1 MMIFCNDKI
10 ISKEDQSEKT
20 YFIITYV
27 LVFNA
32 LELRG
37 RKNFLIGVNSASIVI
52 RFRATG
58 DSRSSG

>member
-1 MMIFCNDKI
+1 M
-10 ISKEDQSEKT
+10 
-20 YFIITYV
+20 

-52 RFRATG
+52 LFRV
-58 DSRSSG
+58 DNP